1 MFAGSTSF
9 FSGTSRVESL
19 LKDFAWSESPLKFPS
34 EWPQALQY
42 AVRFLLDSKTA
53 IYIAWGPEL
62 RLLYNDAYAEILGD
76 RHPYALGQPLHLVWP
91 EVWTDIQPLVEGVL
105 SGSSCKREDA
115 HFRIRRENH
124 NIDTWFTFSFTQ
136 LRDLAGDVHGFYCIV
151 SENSEQ
157 VKLRLRR
164 QNDSDR
170 IYRLF
175 ERSSSFMAV
184 LEGPD
189 LRYSLAN
196 PAYFRLVGKREL
208 LGRTIHEVFPEIRD
222 QGYFD
227 LFERVYTTGEP
238 FAGTCLSV
246 ALDRSGTGDLETLY
260 VDFVLEPIQDE
271 HGRISG
277 LLIEGYDVTGHVRAQ
292 ERALHSEY
300 LTHEATIAHE
310 EARVRLE
317 ALLEAAPVGIAFAD
331 TQGKL
336 TLVNAE
342 NRRIWG
348 EHPMSEVVDEY
359 DEWKGWWADGSPRH
373 GDRIASHEW
382 GMARALRGEEAISDV
397 IEIEPFGMPGARRT
411 LLLRA
416 APVRNSNGDIISAV
430 IAQTD
435 ITDKVIGE
443 SALRESE
450 ERFRTIANAMPQMV
464 WSTRPDGHHDYYN
477 HQWYEFT
484 GVLHGSTDGE
494 GWNNMFHPEDQAR
507 AMRQWQHSLVTGDT
521 YEIEY
526 RLRHHT
532 GGYRWVLGR
541 ALPVR
546 NNIGKIVRWMGTCTD
561 IHDQKMVQVA
571 VAENEERFRALAD
584 NIPQLAWMADKDGE
598 IFWYNNRWYDYTG
611 ESTDQFDGFIS
622 ERIHHPDHYAEV
634 TRKFTDCIAK
644 EEVWEDTFPLKQSC
658 GNFRWFLSRA
668 VPIRDRFGRVS
679 RWLGT
684 STDVTEQRQAADS
697 LRQMDKRKD
706 EFLAMLAHELRNP
719 LAPITTAANLLLA
732 TQPDAGRLQQIS
744 RVIARQAVHMT
755 SLINDLLDVSR
766 VTRGL
771 IVLETAEIDLKCVIA
786 DAIEQAKPL
795 IDARAHNLE
804 LKIPNEGSFVKG
816 DQKRLVQALTNI
828 LNNAAKYTPPNGK
841 IVVTLSV
848 SPGVARITVEDNGV
862 GMSKDTLAHAFD
874 LFTQAQRTPDRAEG
888 GLGIGL
894 ALVKSII
901 QLHGGSVQA
910 FSEGLAKGCT
920 FAITLPSV
928 DIIRSADLDNE
939 AVKQITD
946 TSKPLKV
953 LVVDDNEDAAQTL
966 ASYLQLIGH
975 EVWVEYSALGAL
987 ARAQVVLPNVCLL
1000 DIGLPDMDGKEL
1012 ARRIRNN
1019 PELVAV
1025 KLAAVTG
1032 YGQQEE
1038 RDAVI
1043 DAGIDA
1049 HFVKPLDISALNS
1062 WLNEVA
1068 LTLL

>member
-1 MFAGSTSF
+1 MFAGSMSSF
-9 FSGTSRVESL
+9 FSGSGHVESL
-19 LKDFAWSESPLKFPS
+19 LRDFSWSESPLKCPD

-91 EVWTDIQPLVEGVL
+91 EVWTDIQPLVEDVL
-105 SGSSCKREDA
+105 SGSSFKREDE
-115 HFRIRRENH
+115 HFRIRRENQD
-124 NIDTWFTFSFTQ
+124 IDTWFTFSFTQ
-136 LRDLAGDVHGFYCIV
+136 LRDLAGNVHGFYCIL
-151 SENSEQ
+151 SETSEQ
-157 VKLRLRR
+157 VKLRRRR

-222 QGYFD
+222 QGYFE
-227 LFERVYTTGEP
+227 LFERVYATGEP
-238 FAGTCLSV
+238 FAGTSLSV
-246 ALDRSGTGDLETLY
+246 ALDRSGTGELETLY
-260 VDFVLEPIQDE
+260 IDFVLEPIHDE
-271 HGRISG
+271 HDRISG
-277 LLIEGYDVTGHVRAQ
+277 LLIEGYDVTSHVRAQ
-292 ERALHSEY
+292 ERVLQSEI
-300 LTHEATIAHE
+300 LTHEATIAQE

-331 TQGKL
+331 MQGKL

-348 EHPMSEVVDEY
+348 EHPMSEDVDDY
-359 DEWKGWWADGSPRH
+359 IEWKGWWADGSARH
-373 GDRIASHEW
+373 GEPISPEEW
-382 GMARALRGEEAISDV
+382 GLARALNGEDAISDV
-397 IEIEPFGMPGARRT
+397 IEIEPFGSPGVRRI

-416 APVRNSNGDIISAV
+416 APVRNSNGEIINAV
-430 IAQTD
+430 VAQTD
-435 ITDKVIGE
+435 ITERVRSE

-464 WSTRPDGHHDYYN
+464 WSTRPDGYHDYYN

-484 GVLHGSTDGE
+484 GVPRGTTDGE
-494 GWNNMFHPEDQAR
+494 GWNDMFHPDDQKRSWDA
-507 AMRQWQHSLVTGDT
+507 WTKSLATGDT

-532 GGYRWVLGR
+532 GLYRWVLGR

-546 NNIGKIVRWMGTCTD
+546 NEHGKITRWMGTCTD
-561 IHDQKMVQVA
+561 IHEQKMAQVA
-571 VAENEERFRALAD
+571 VQDNEERFRALAD
-584 NIPQLAWMADKDGE
+584 NIPQLAWMADKSGN

-611 ESTDQFDGFIS
+611 EKVDQLDGFIS
-622 ERIHHPDHYAEV
+622 ARIHHPDHFLEV
-634 TRKFTDCIAK
+634 TRKFADCVGRGEI
-644 EEVWEDTFPLKQSC
+644 WEDTFPLKKSC
-658 GNFRWFLSRA
+658 GNYHWFLSRA
-668 VPIRDRFGRVS
+668 VPIYDSNGEVS

-684 STDVTEQRQAADS
+684 STDVTEQREAADS

-732 TQPDAGRLQQIS
+732 TRPDSARLKQIS
-744 RVIARQAVHMT
+744 SVIARQAVHMT
-755 SLINDLLDVSR
+755 TLINDLLDVSR

-771 IVLETAEIDLKCVIA
+771 IALETADVDMNVVIA
-786 DAIEQAKPL
+786 DAVEQAKPL
-795 IDARAHNLE
+795 IDARAHTLTVNITSE
-804 LKIPNEGSFVKG
+804 SCVVKG
-816 DQKRLVQALTNI
+816 DQKRLVQAVTNI
-828 LNNAAKYTPPNGK
+828 LNNAAKYTPVGGA
-841 IVVTLSV
+841 IAVDTLIEGS
-848 SPGVARITVEDNGV
+848 SINISIADNGV
-862 GMSKDTLAHAFD
+862 GMSKEVLTHAFD
-874 LFTQAQRTPDRAEG
+874 LFTQAQRTPDRAQG

-901 QLHGGSVQA
+901 QLHGGYVRA
-910 FSEGLAKGCT
+910 VSEGAGKGCT
-920 FAITLPSV
+920 FTVSLPRSHRIEPTTLPNEESIKVV
-928 DIIRSADLDNE
+928 DPH
-939 AVKQITD
+939 T
-946 TSKPLKV
+946 PLRV

-966 ASYLQLIGH
+966 ASYLQVVGH
-975 EVWVEYSALGAL
+975 EVWVEYSASGAL
-987 ARAQVVLPNVCLL
+987 ARAQAVLPNVCLL

-1012 ARRIRNN
+1012 AKRIRSN
-1019 PELVAV
+1019 PALASI

-1032 YGQQEE
+1032 YGQVEE
-1038 RDAVI
+1038 REAVI
-1043 DAGIDA
+1043 AAGIDE
-1049 HFVKPLDISALNS
+1049 HFVKPLDIAALNA
-1062 WLNEVA
+1062 WLYGA
-1068 LTLL
+1068 GK